1 MTYVISFLLGAIS
14 ALVIFT
20 SVIIGDGVH
29 IVISV
34 MACVVLTTI
43 VVLLVKSY
51 HNRRE
56 KKHSD
61 MVENIWYI

>member
-20 SVIIGDGVH
+20 SVIIGEGVH
-29 IVISV
+29 IAISV
-34 MACVVLTTI
+34 MACVVLI
-43 VVLLVKSY
+43 AVVVLLVKSY
-51 HNRRE
+51 RNRKE